1 MKLKKLTGSR
11 EFLLLVIV
19 VAMFVIVSLIN
30 PAFFSFESVTDML
43 KNNAV
48 TMIMALGMLGVML
61 VGGID
66 ISITSTLALSGM
78 AIGMMLKYGA
88 ISSTPLAFLITICI
102 GTACGA
108 VIGLIISRGR

>member
-88 ISSTPLAFLITICI
+88 ISSTPWP
-102 GTACGA
+102 
-108 VIGLIISRGR
+108 S